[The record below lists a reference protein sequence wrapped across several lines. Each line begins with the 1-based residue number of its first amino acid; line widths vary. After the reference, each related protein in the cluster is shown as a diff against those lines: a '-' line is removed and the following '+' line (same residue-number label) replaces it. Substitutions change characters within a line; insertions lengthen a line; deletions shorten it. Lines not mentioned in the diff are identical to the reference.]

1 MSTSAAEALVEVDDS
16 LIASQAAGYLVEL
29 CREQALLCGEHFKIC
44 AVGVYHQVVGVLDGF
59 FEVGALCFEY
69 CGTLSGG
76 CVGAHG
82 VGHFGSS
89 TQQCMLKAVE
99 GLCLLCLGGL

>member
-59 FEVGALCFEY
+59 FEVVSASRRSCSRTAGSALCASNIAAR
-69 CGTLSGG
+69 CP
-76 CVGAHG
+76 
-82 VGHFGSS
+82 
-89 TQQCMLKAVE
+89 AVV
-99 GLCLLCLGGL
+99 